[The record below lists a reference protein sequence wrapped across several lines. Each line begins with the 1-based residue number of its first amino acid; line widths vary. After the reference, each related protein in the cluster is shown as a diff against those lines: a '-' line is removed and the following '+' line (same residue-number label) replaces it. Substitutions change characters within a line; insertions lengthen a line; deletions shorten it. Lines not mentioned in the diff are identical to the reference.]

1 MVVKVVTFDYD
12 IGDEVIIPGL
22 NNATGYVLS
31 LWYSDRCCK
40 YEVAFYCGSERIV
53 EYLLP
58 QEIKPAGGK
67 TTGVGYLIGKDS
79 GANA

>member
-12 IGDEVIIPGL
+12 IGDKVIVTGL
-22 NNATGYVLS
+22 NNATGYIMS

-40 YEVAFYCGSERIV
+40 YEVAFYCGSERTV

-58 QEIKPAGGK
+58 QEIKLAEDK
-67 TTGVGYLIGKDS
+67 VGVGYLIGKDS
-79 GANA
+79 SVNA